1 MECKKCY
8 GYGYRFWIR
17 RSSGRSSTNLSPVAP
32 PNSPILS
39 VLVSVIIY
47 SAFCDLQSLSYTHT
61 SSSIPPL
68 VNLAPS
74 VSSSTSSSC
83 RSGSPRTP
91 IASFPPGTNI
101 PWEVWGLQSTRWL
114 EECITA
120 DWVSIY
126 GLRTAESIRVPK
138 RRDRN
143 FQPNPV
149 CSSLCGCYDIFLLP
163 RFLPTLSC
171 RSVEMSKCALDL
183 SYSLTESTY
192 ILSLQTP
199 KYLLAWPQAL
209 PSNALVNWELA
220 FTYID
225 GVCNVWW
232 SWYGEHTLSS
242 EGVQCKGIAAA
253 WRIGTSSFYWNKLR
267 LAING

>member
-171 RSVEMSKCALDL
+171 RNVEMWTRPVTFTNREYLHFFPPDSKV
-183 SYSLTESTY
+183 LTGLTSG
-192 ILSLQTP
+192 
-199 KYLLAWPQAL
+199 
-209 PSNALVNWELA
+209 VA
-220 FTYID
+220 F
-225 GVCNVWW
+225 
-232 SWYGEHTLSS
+232 
-242 EGVQCKGIAAA
+242 QCP
-253 WRIGTSSFYWNKLR
+253 RKLR
-267 LAING
+267 TGFHIHWWCV